1 MKKTIETSAGAL
13 TLECNAATPFI
24 VKRLCSFDMLKYF
37 TETKI
42 DDGLSLD
49 QIERFEMIIYVMH
62 LQATKSTREALNST
76 MDEFPEWLAGY
87 SIQEMTSEII
97 PEGSNAF
104 EPSQL
109 SGTSSEKAKAQK
121 TPPGRPTVRPLTVAL
136 LMLRAKELNLSFD
149 ELEILTIG
157 DIFDMAVEK
166 LNDQEEW
173 DYIATQADID
183 KLMR

>member
-1 MKKTIETSAGAL
+1 MKRTIETSAGAL

-97 PEGSNAF
+97 PEGIN
-104 EPSQL
+104 L
-109 SGTSSEKAKAQK
+109 WVTSEQTS
-121 TPPGRPTVRPLTVAL
+121 T
-136 LMLRAKELNLSFD
+136 RAKNPE
-149 ELEILTIG
+149 G
-157 DIFDMAVEK
+157 
-166 LNDQEEW
+166 Q
-173 DYIATQADID
+173 Q
-183 KLMR
+183 

>member
-1 MKKTIETSAGAL
+1 MKKTIETSAGVL

-42 DDGLSLD
+42 EDGLSLD

-62 LQATKSTREALNST
+62 LQAIKSTREALNST

-97 PEGSNAF
+97 PDGID
-104 EPSQL
+104 L
-109 SGTSSEKAKAQK
+109 WTTSEQTSAQAKN
-121 TPPGRPTVRPLTVAL
+121 PGGP
-136 LMLRAKELNLSFD
+136 
-149 ELEILTIG
+149 
-157 DIFDMAVEK
+157 
-166 LNDQEEW
+166 Q
-173 DYIATQADID
+173 
-183 KLMR
+183 